1 MSIKI
6 AAIFTVDK
14 CNTKCTKQKQQSRGV
29 LKTFYFEIFRAF
41 EGKVSVAE
49 LINFMSLPLS

>member
-29 LKTFYFEIFRAF
+29 LKTCYFEIFRTFA
-41 EGKVSVAE
+41 GKVSVAE
-49 LINFMSLPLS
+49 LELQ